1 MGGCDVDMCLPQALS
16 VRQASN
22 ISAAFVKDGVR
33 KKSAKKLAKS
43 WRNRD
48 LFRWLKLP
56 YDPYVVELP
65 LVKRQSKDKIVC
77 EEAVAM
83 TLPTDFIAW
92 RLPPDHLWPRRSFI
106 PEVVLG
112 I

>member
-16 VRQASN
+16 VRQASS

-65 LVKRQSKDKIVC
+65 LVKRQSRDKVVC

-83 TLPTDFIAW
+83 TLPTSYA
-92 RLPPDHLWPRRSFI
+92 RCTSMASST
-106 PEVVLG
+106 
-112 I
+112 